1 MPTSINPAHWDAFLL
16 FLKTAERD
24 TEIPIAF
31 DAIHDVIWTQ
41 RAGKYDDQQSSVIC
55 TALADPDMLDRA
67 AESGVILVACSAGY
81 PQASRQGFGAPS
93 LALKVL
99 EMPKEEGAGRTFP
112 FAYDLFAD
120 GRHVLE
126 LPGLRLDTEARLSR
140 YKAGTIDHDL
150 MAMST
155 AVPEYLRLV
164 TWLIESFPDRA
175 DHRTTGPKKWAL
187 EDLLSA

>member
-1 MPTSINPAHWDAFLL
+1 MTTSINPAHWDVFLL
-16 FLKTAERD
+16 FLRTAARD
-24 TEIPIAF
+24 TEISFALDTIR
-31 DAIHDVIWTQ
+31 DVIWTQ
-41 RAGKYDDQQSSVIC
+41 RSGTYDDRQPSVVC
-55 TALADPDMLDRA
+55 SALADPDLLDRA
-67 AESGVILVACSAGY
+67 TESGFILVACSAGY
-81 PQASRQGFGAPS
+81 PQASRQSFGAPS

-140 YKAGTIDHDL
+140 YKVGTIGNDL

-155 AVPEYLRLV
+155 AVPEYLRLI
-164 TWLIESFPDRA
+164 TWLVESFPDRS